1 MPPVIGTH
9 GELVM
14 PGHSSLPFRRLRKLV
29 CDPGHPRL
37 NSVAARK
44 TWMAGTSP
52 AMTKKRILF
61 NCIGESLAVK
71 APPSKAVFVREKP
84 LAQHGVDTPI
94 AVDHLRDAEIHRRRN
109 QRDRFVLAQAPG
121 IHQKSADFAK
131 RVLHRQIER

>member
-14 PGHSSLPFRRLRKLV
+14 PGQKREARLRAR
-29 CDPGHPRL
+29 CPGHPRL

-52 AMTKKRILF
+52 AMTKG
-61 NCIGESLAVK
+61 IGESLAVK
-71 APPSKAVFVREKP
+71 TPSPSKTVFVREKP
-84 LAQHGVDTPI
+84 FAQHGVDTPV

-109 QRDRFVLAQAPG
+109 QRDRFVFAQAFG